1 MAEPKKYQ
9 AKVEFE
15 TFDQGG
21 QFEPL
26 KLPDLSAERRA
37 NRDSLM
43 QDFARQETLGLANL
57 KLEQD
62 KYKAVDAHNAQVWEY
77 IAQSGIDRATKL
89 SKTLETYAA
98 GYAKAK
104 DARDAENALIEFQ
117 EAFQNGDIDTLE
129 EVLNFDKAEKE
140 AERIDGKLQGEF
152 GEAFQEKRTTVDNLD
167 RLEARLSPWRT
178 GPHKQR
184 LILQY
189 YASQVPA
196 YLASTANT
204 PVYIEA
210 LGGSF
215 SAAEPEKWPK
225 GEAVAIQAAIDK
237 QNVANLVGMFKGF
250 NRAAVAKYITPQII
264 KYQTQNVVNFA
275 DKQVTS
281 KERAIVTNLRNTLTV
296 HYKSEPRELYNAVQ
310 ESFTY
315 ASKWMP
321 SGDAKRLV
329 FAQLKK
335 DAAAGL
341 LSTDA
346 AQEFL
351 DTVMDPDSKKKQT
364 YGEFLG
370 ERFLAEF
377 DIVGEARKA
386 FYQQEVIKEQEIA
399 GHKKQFKT
407 SLIEAAREYSEANN
421 GALIP
426 TEHIIQMGQK
436 FHTETKINP
445 WETVS
450 NFLNGQNADDG
461 AAKIWLE
468 NLRIANGGKLT
479 EAMIQGASP
488 TVRQHFRDENQVV
501 GSALAPNTALVTSGK
516 KVVKGIVNDYIESVA
531 PGEEGGLKV
540 WTTEKANEDFIN
552 IFQNNLTN
560 GIPQEQAQEDALA
573 KIREKVKRGDYKLPT
588 IANSESN
595 AKHTEVRS
603 EFEANGRDPSVP
615 IKALQSDVEAMV
627 KEWERNGGKSF
638 PPGYRIPDSI
648 QLFAKHAQI
657 SPQKAAV
664 LQSGGRVDL
673 PLMEVKVNQKL
684 GENNNLV
691 RFPSDTRSVRVS
703 VDNEGINLDLQKP
716 QYQKGE
722 HDAKDSNGVL
732 TNIDIEKLTVGE
744 VINLLESGEISTATG
759 YEFTRLQLLNAYGDS
774 NLKPDSLMTPAIQ
787 KILFDHL
794 KVPGKYPHVE
804 PTKEISYYN
813 SNFLWGGVA

>member
-1 MAEPKKYQ
+1 MAESKKYQ

-43 QDFARQETLGLANL
+43 QDFERQEALGLQNL

-62 KYKAVDAHNAQVWEY
+62 KHKAVDAHNAQVWEY
-77 IAQSGIDRATKL
+77 IAQAGIDRAAKF
-89 SKTLETYAA
+89 SKTLETYAE

-104 DARDAENALIEFQ
+104 DARDAENALIDFQ
-117 EAFQNGDIDTLE
+117 EAYQNGEIPALE

-140 AERIDGKLQGEF
+140 AQRIDGKLQSELGER
-152 GEAFQEKRTTVDNLD
+152 FQEKSTTVDNLNKV
-167 RLEARLSPWRT
+167 EARLSPWRT
-178 GPHKQR
+178 GPHRQR
-184 LILQY
+184 LLLQY
-189 YASQVPA
+189 YAKQIPA

-225 GEAVAIQAAIDK
+225 GQAVAIQAAIDK

-250 NRAAVAKYITPQII
+250 NRAAVAKYITPQIV

-275 DKQVTS
+275 DNQVS
-281 KERAIVTNLRNTLTV
+281 AKERAIGTEIRNTLTV
-296 HYKSEPRELYNAVQ
+296 HYESDPRELYNAVQ

-315 ASKWMP
+315 ASKWM
-321 SGDAKRLV
+321 SSREAKEV
-329 FAQLKK
+329 IFAQLKA
-335 DAAAGL
+335 DADAGL
-341 LSTDA
+341 LSADA
-346 AQEFL
+346 AEELL

-370 ERFLAEF
+370 ERFLSEY
-377 DIVGEARKA
+377 DIVGAARKA
-386 FYQQEVIKEQEIA
+386 FYQQETTKEQEIL
-399 GHKKQFKT
+399 GRKKQFKT
-407 SLIEAAREYSEANN
+407 SLYDAAQEYAEANN
-421 GALIP
+421 GAMIP
-426 TEHIIQMGQK
+426 AETIIEMAQK
-436 FHTETKINP
+436 FHTETKINV
-445 WETVS
+445 WETAS
-450 NFLNGQNADDG
+450 NFLNGQNPDDG

-479 EAMIQGASP
+479 EEMMQSASP
-488 TVRQHFRDENQVV
+488 AVKQYFRDRDQVV
-501 GSALAPNTALVTSGK
+501 ASTLVPNRGLVEKGK
-516 KVVKGIVNDYIESVA
+516 RVVKGIVNDYIASVA

-540 WTTEKANEDFIN
+540 WTVEKANEDFVT
-552 IFQNNLTN
+552 IFQNNLDN
-560 GIPQEQAQEDALA
+560 GVPQGAAQEDALA

-588 IANSESN
+588 IANPELN
-595 AKHTEVRS
+595 AKHTKMRT
-603 EFEANGRDPSVP
+603 EFDANGKNPSIP
-615 IKALQSDVEAMV
+615 IEALKPDVEAMV
-627 KEWERNGGKSF
+627 KVWETSGNSF
-638 PPGYRIPDSI
+638 PPGYQIPDSI
-648 QLFAKHAQI
+648 KLFAKHAQI
-657 SPQKAAV
+657 SEEKAAV
-664 LQSGGRVDL
+664 LQSGGRVNL
-673 PLMEVKVNQKL
+673 PLMEVKVTQRL

-716 QYQKGE
+716 AYQKGE
-722 HDAKDSNGVL
+722 YDAKDRNGVL

-744 VINLLESGEISTATG
+744 VINKLESGELRTATG
-759 YEFTRLQLLNAYGDS
+759 YEFTYNDLLKAYGDS
-774 NLKPDSLMTPAIQ
+774 NLNPDTLMTPAIQ
-787 KILFDHL
+787 NILFNHL
-794 KVPGKYPHVE
+794 KVPGNYPHVE
-804 PTKEISYYN
+804 PSEEVSYYN